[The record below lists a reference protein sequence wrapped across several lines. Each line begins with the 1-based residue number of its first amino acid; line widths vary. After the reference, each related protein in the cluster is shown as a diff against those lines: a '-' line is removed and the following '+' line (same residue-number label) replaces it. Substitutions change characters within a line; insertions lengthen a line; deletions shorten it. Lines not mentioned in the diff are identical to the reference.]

1 MTFFY
6 KIILILTFLFFS
18 TSEASQPSKA
28 IVVTANNYASEAAA
42 KIIKRGG
49 TAADAAVTAQLILT
63 MTTPQSTGIGGGN
76 LFATAMSG
84 GKFSFG
90 VPSNVD
96 TTNTNGVGIFSFG
109 LTSTTNDK
117 VDDSVKAS
125 GNNTDDDDAQSTIS
139 SNVSDL

>member
-1 MTFFY
+1 MFGNNNNNNNGG
-6 KIILILTFLFFS
+6 LFGGG
-18 TSEASQPSKA
+18 
-28 IVVTANNYASEAAA
+28 A
-42 KIIKRGG
+42 KPAGVGG
-49 TAADAAVTAQLILT
+49 GGGLFGGGGGAK
-63 MTTPQSTGIGGGN
+63 STGIGGGN

-109 LTSTTNDK
+109 PTSTTNDK

-125 GNNTDDDDAQSTIS
+125 GNNTDNDDAQSTIS

>member
-1 MTFFY
+1 MFGNNNNNNNGG
-6 KIILILTFLFFS
+6 LFGGG
-18 TSEASQPSKA
+18 
-28 IVVTANNYASEAAA
+28 A
-42 KIIKRGG
+42 KPTGVGG
-49 TAADAAVTAQLILT
+49 GGGLFGGGGGAK
-63 MTTPQSTGIGGGN
+63 PTGIGGGN

-90 VPSNVD
+90 VPINFD

-109 LTSTTNDK
+109 PTSTTNDK